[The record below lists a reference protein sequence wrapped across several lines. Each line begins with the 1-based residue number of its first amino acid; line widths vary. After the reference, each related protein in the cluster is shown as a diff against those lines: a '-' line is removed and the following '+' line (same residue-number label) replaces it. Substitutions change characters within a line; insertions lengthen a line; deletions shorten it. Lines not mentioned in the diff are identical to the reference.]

1 MAILLRLVMSIF
13 PINPDMCEY
22 TKTLNGCNLTCN
34 GVTAHCTASK
44 QFSICAISVKGEDKD
59 RESLTFDHN
68 VCRQ

>member
-1 MAILLRLVMSIF
+1 METLLRLIMSVL
-13 PINPDMCEY
+13 PINPEMCEY

-34 GVTAHCTASK
+34 GVTAHCTVSK
-44 QFSICAISVKGEDKD
+44 QSSICAISVKGEDED